1 MSFDQIYYKGKPV
14 ERDKEGSI
22 TLMYPN
28 NTAVIMRGDPDI
40 IRQLV
45 QAIDG
50 LVITY
55 TEQQAEL

>member
-1 MSFDQIYYKGKPV
+1 MTFSQIYYKGKPV
-14 ERDKEGSI
+14 ERDKESSI
-22 TLMYPN
+22 MLMYPN
-28 NTAVIMRGDPDI
+28 NTTVTMRGDPEI

-55 TEQQAEL
+55 TEPQAEL